1 MLGGVH
7 DGYGTRNALIGLG
20 PSYLEVLALDP
31 GQSGVTSP
39 LAEQLGALSQPAVIT
54 IAIAKS
60 RLSHPVAMS
69 RVRPD
74 GVRLEWE
81 LEFTATPLF
90 FIDWKDSPRPSGLP
104 DGGRISSVVVRTPDP
119 ASLSGVDGVVVE
131 EGEWQVEV
139 SIDGKPLA

>member
-1 MLGGVH
+1 M
-7 DGYGTRNALIGLG
+7 
-20 PSYLEVLALDP
+20 
-31 GQSGVTSP
+31 
-39 LAEQLGALSQPAVIT
+39 IT